1 MTKPYQIYVTGT
13 ANYFPHLIV
22 LIKSFVA
29 FHRHSMTFIIGHNI
43 KDPNDPAILEVKE
56 TFKDYPNV
64 QLDFHYI
71 DPQLFIDWGVV
82 PDVAKEAVLLRLA
95 LPTLPYNGRV
105 LYIDIDTLVTGPLDE
120 LFTDENIFQ
129 GKSIAV
135 CADLTDYFDK
145 FSPKGFYRQEKF
157 PSKFYTL
164 PFGEKGNVF
173 FNAGVML
180 IDLEK
185 IRISPDKDKNL
196 WQYHC
201 AEIFNEGRFAGLDQT
216 FLNIVHFYDKTIISN
231 KYNFF
236 VFLLN
241 ETRHVLDIAG
251 WKNYPQSLAEGKVEA
266 PMYPSVIHFLT
277 LSPKKQWDSYL
288 IDHQDLYNFYKEQSV
303 EQIIDEDVDYY
314 FQMMINYYDHYG
326 YTPGLIDFG
335 KYDKYLYN
343 YSVEQ
348 VSKAVGLF
356 SKPWSFS
363 PLLLSTTIYKLR
375 GLRKLL
381 NRYRLNHRGNIKGAI
396 KHSNKVFVPFKDLA
410 KRTKK

>member
-135 CADLTDYFDK
+135 CADILDYFHK
-145 FSPKGFYRQEKF
+145 FHRNSPYKVEKF

-164 PFGEKGNVF
+164 PFGEKGSVF

-180 IDLEK
+180 IDIDK
-185 IRISPDKDKNL
+185 IRISPDKDKSL
-196 WQYHC
+196 WQYYC
-201 AEIFNEGRFAGLDQT
+201 AEVFNEGRFSGLDQT
-216 FLNIVHFYDKTIISN
+216 FLNIVHFHDKTIISN

-236 VFLLN
+236 AFLLN
-241 ETRHVLDIAG
+241 ETRYVLEVAG
-251 WKNYPQSLAEGKVEA
+251 WKNYDKALAQGKVEA

-277 LSPKKQWDSYL
+277 LRPAKQWDSYL
-288 IDHQDLYNFYKEQSV
+288 VDHQDLYRFYKEQSV
-303 EQIIDEDVDYY
+303 EQIVGKDVAYY
-314 FQMMINYYDHYG
+314 TQMMINYYDHYG
-326 YTPGLIDFG
+326 YTPGLIDIG
-335 KYDKYLYN
+335 RYDKYLDN
-343 YSVEQ
+343 VTIED
-348 VSKAVGLF
+348 VSKSIGLF
-356 SKPWSFS
+356 SRPWNVS
-363 PLLLSTTIYKLR
+363 PFFLCSTVYRLR
-375 GLRKLL
+375 GLRKFLG
-381 NRYRLNHRGNIKGAI
+381 RKRLSFDNKINQAI
-396 KHSNKVFVPFKDLA
+396 EHSKKNFVPFKELA
-410 KRTKK
+410 QKTKK